1 MVYHSE
7 FSRLIFLDVVFQLL
21 AGCLCD
27 LFDMYHHVSTPLH
40 LLPDSQCGLQQMVSN
55 INREIFTILKVSAN
69 YTKTQYQSCRNFKIT
84 IRHLV
89 WQGNRFCQTGQFWA
103 ANDCGFNTAM
113 MQLEILTKEN
123 INLYRSCFKQ
133 NFNLW
138 LLEFINEWHYKI

>member
-27 LFDMYHHVSTPLH
+27 LFDMYYHVSTPLH

-69 YTKTQYQSCRNFKIT
+69 YTKNTVPELSQILKSLSDIWSDR
-84 IRHLV
+84 V
-89 WQGNRFCQTGQFWA
+89 TGFVRADNSELQMT
-103 ANDCGFNTAM
+103 GLNTAM
-113 MQLEILTKEN
+113 MQPEILTMEN
-123 INLYRSCFKQ
+123 INLYRSCSKP
-133 NFNLW
+133 
-138 LLEFINEWHYKI
+138 